1 MSKNSRKNISFANF
15 LAFMRILYRMNGPDA
30 MESLSDAELV
40 RRAQTSQADF
50 TLLVDRYW
58 RRLYAF
64 VKRLYFFEHEDIQD
78 IVQEAFIKIYRN
90 LNAFDPSF
98 AFSTW
103 AYQITRNCAIDM
115 LRKKQVQPKTI
126 ILEDEEWEHLVTASD
141 EPAMRSSQREDLEK
155 AIKQLPLV
163 YREVFTLFYLE
174 EKSYEEMIDI
184 LKKPKGTI
192 ASLLNRAKKMVREQL
207 EKHPSNV

>member
-1 MSKNSRKNISFANF
+1 
-15 LAFMRILYRMNGPDA
+15 MNGPEA
-30 MESLSDAELV
+30 MESLPDAELV

-50 TLLVDRYW
+50 KLLVDRYW
-58 RRLYAF
+58 RRLYVF
-64 VKRLYFFEHEDIQD
+64 IKRLYFFEHEDIQD

-103 AYQITRNCAIDM
+103 AYQITRNCAIDV

-126 ILEDEEWEHLVTASD
+126 ALEDEEWEQLVVIAEDQSFCT
-141 EPAMRSSQREDLEK
+141 SQREDLEK
-155 AIKQLPLV
+155 ALSNLPLK
-163 YREVFTLFYLE
+163 YREAFTLFYLE
-174 EKSYEEMIDI
+174 EKTYEEMIDI

-192 ASLLNRAKKMVREQL
+192 ASLLNRAKAMVREQL
-207 EKHPSNV
+207 EKTSSNHL

>member
-1 MSKNSRKNISFANF
+1 MTNTSRKIIQFANF
-15 LAFMRILYRMNGPDA
+15 LPFVRILYRMNGSKA
-30 MESLSDAELV
+30 MESLPDVELV

-50 TLLVDRYW
+50 KLLVDRYW

-103 AYQITRNCAIDM
+103 A
-115 LRKKQVQPKTI
+115 
-126 ILEDEEWEHLVTASD
+126 
-141 EPAMRSSQREDLEK
+141 
-155 AIKQLPLV
+155 
-163 YREVFTLFYLE
+163 
-174 EKSYEEMIDI
+174 
-184 LKKPKGTI
+184 
-192 ASLLNRAKKMVREQL
+192 
-207 EKHPSNV
+207 